1 VHVIAR
7 KQRVPGGPALSLELI
22 RNHKRRANHHKPHRF
37 YLDRLISTNMKRDE
51 ARGIGVVE
59 EVASGRLGERI
70 RGFRRERGLTL
81 DLLAERSG
89 VSRAMIS
96 KLERGEKNPTL
107 LVAAKLAEGL
117 GVSLSQLVG
126 VEERREVVVV
136 TRGRRMVVRDPVT
149 GFERQLLSPS
159 FGGRGI
165 EFMRNVV
172 PEDSTSGELP
182 PHRRG
187 VEEYVV
193 VERGRLRAVLGSEDY
208 LLEEGDALYFE
219 ADVSHRFD
227 NVGEGECSYYLV
239 IDSKGG

>member
-1 VHVIAR
+1 MN
-7 KQRVPGGPALSLELI
+7 E
-22 RNHKRRANHHKPHRF
+22 
-37 YLDRLISTNMKRDE
+37 DE
-51 ARGIGVVE
+51 ARALDVVE
-59 EVASGRLGERI
+59 EVSSGRLGERVRI
-70 RGFRRERGLTL
+70 LRRERGLTL
-81 DLLAERSG
+81 NLLAERSG

-107 LVAAKLAEGL
+107 VVAAKLAEGL

-136 TRGRRMVVRDPVT
+136 PLERRMIMRDPGT

-165 EFMRNVV
+165 EFIWSVV
-172 PEDSTSGELP
+172 PEGSSSGEFP

-193 VERGRLRAVLGSEDY
+193 VEKGRLRAVLRGEDY

-219 ADVSHRFD
+219 ADISHRFD
-227 NVGEGECSYYLV
+227 NAGEGECSYYLV
-239 IDSKGG
+239 IDSKGS

>member
-1 VHVIAR
+1 MNN
-7 KQRVPGGPALSLELI
+7 G
-22 RNHKRRANHHKPHRF
+22 
-37 YLDRLISTNMKRDE
+37 E
-51 ARGIGVVE
+51 ARGPGVVE
-59 EVASGRLGERI
+59 EVSSGRLGERI
-70 RGFRRERGLTL
+70 RALRRERGLTL
-81 DLLAERSG
+81 EGLAGRSG

-107 LVAAKLAEGL
+107 VVAAKVAEGL

-136 TRGRRMVVRDPVT
+136 PRERRMVVRDPET

-165 EFMRNVV
+165 EFIKNVV
-172 PEDSTSGELP
+172 PGGSSSGEFP

-193 VERGRLRAVLGSEDY
+193 VERGRLRAILGGEEY

-219 ADVSHRFD
+219 ADVPHRFD
-227 NVGEGECSYYLV
+227 NAGEEVCSYYLV
-239 IDSKGG
+239 IESKGS